1 MSTLNIISLLASIVV
16 VVSILLWQRKRYL
29 QNKQTLS
36 MMKDLFPI
44 STTSY
49 SLSLNS
55 ENHKQINVS
64 NQKSRNNNS
73 DVISLALEIN
83 QYIEHNEG
91 TTDFSVIQ
99 NKTERY
105 TESIYEEATSSLS
118 ITTYIGLIGT
128 FLGVLVGLIFF
139 LVGIWLENDTDQ
151 DSQIKGLILGVMVSM
166 LASLNGL
173 WLTIKTNSRAAE
185 AKKELDKRKNIF
197 YDFVQN
203 ELMPLLGTSVV
214 IALNKLK
221 DTINTFVPAFD
232 NVIERF
238 HVTFDDCTKSFGNE
252 FRENVSVVT
261 RAVEIMSENMEMMN
275 SASKNLGNLVEVLR
289 TDEMANTLN
298 SFVESVESID
308 MLQENIV
315 DLEKQKRLL
324 SKSTEKLLDAQ
335 TSYMQSL
342 YLPESIADKLT
353 AILDRFTTFEDSINA
368 FGVDIAQNQMLG
380 NNVINLIKNQIAE
393 LTRKG
398 QVIQD
403 YQDTTKDEL
412 QKICDEQ
419 TDNIRQ
425 LTSQYSESIA
435 EHADKLKLM
444 MDNVSNEITQKKKEF
459 MSVLSD
465 AFDVADIQTEFRQL
479 NNLPDMLIKLGDVE
493 RALKD
498 SSDLLEKLEDIRQG
512 TAFVNES
519 VGDLKSD
526 TALTN
531 AISDIN
537 KRQNE
542 IDRKVEI
549 SNSNLQQSLR
559 NLSRDVTD
567 MEQTIQ
573 KSYTENFDS
582 SSKSIDTSFDNLKD
596 SIKGIA
602 KSLADN
608 TESSKIDELLEKVNS
623 LDDKIS
629 DAHVKEK
636 QKGFSLFGR

>member
-1 MSTLNIISLLASIVV
+1 M
-16 VVSILLWQRKRYL
+16 
-29 QNKQTLS
+29 
-36 MMKDLFPI
+36 
-44 STTSY
+44 
-49 SLSLNS
+49 
-55 ENHKQINVS
+55 
-64 NQKSRNNNS
+64 
-73 DVISLALEIN
+73 
-83 QYIEHNEG
+83 
-91 TTDFSVIQ
+91 
-99 NKTERY
+99 
-105 TESIYEEATSSLS
+105 
-118 ITTYIGLIGT
+118 
-128 FLGVLVGLIFF
+128 
-139 LVGIWLENDTDQ
+139 
-151 DSQIKGLILGVMVSM
+151 
-166 LASLNGL
+166 
-173 WLTIKTNSRAAE
+173 
-185 AKKELDKRKNIF
+185 
-197 YDFVQN
+197 
-203 ELMPLLGTSVV
+203 
-214 IALNKLK
+214 
-221 DTINTFVPAFD
+221 
-232 NVIERF
+232 
-238 HVTFDDCTKSFGNE
+238 TFDDCTKSFGNE

-261 RAVEIMSENMEMMN
+261 HAVDVMSENMNMMN

-308 MLQENIV
+308 MLQEHIV

-324 SKSTEKLLDAQ
+324 SKSTEKLLDTQ

-380 NNVINLIKNQIAE
+380 NNEINLIKSQIAE

-444 MDNVSNEITQKKKEF
+444 MDNVSNEITQKKIEF

-549 SNSNLQQSLR
+549 SNSNLQQTLQ
-559 NLSRDVTD
+559 NLSRDVTN

-573 KSYTENFDS
+573 KSYTEKIDS
-582 SSKSIDTSFDNLKD
+582 SSKSIDTSFNNLKD

-608 TESSKIDELLEKVNS
+608 TESSKIDKLLEKVNS

-629 DAHVKEK
+629 DTHVKEK

>member
-275 SASKNLGNLVEVLR
+275 SASKNLGNLGEVLR
-289 TDEMANTLN
+289 TDEMANTLR

-549 SNSNLQQSLR
+549 SNSNLQQSLQ

>member
-549 SNSNLQQSLR
+549 SNSNLQQSLQ